1 MPGTRADY
9 GGDDEIRT
17 HNLLFTKQPLFQLEL
32 HRRVETGRGVRPTR
46 LFELHGP
53 GSHRSTG
60 MSHAPITCETKVGA
74 QGRTQTFNLWFVG
87 PALHQLSY
95 SGKSLVVGVGI
106 EPTFRAF
113 QARANPSQLS
123 DLWGS
128 RQDSNPQHRRSKR
141 RTLPVELQERKLERA
156 VRLELT
162 HTGFAIRRLSRLATR
177 ASGTEGE
184 IRTLESSLED
194 SHVSSYITSA

>member
-123 DLWGS
+123 DLGAPG
-128 RQDSNPQHRRSKR
+128 RTRTRSID
-141 RTLPVELQERKLERA
+141 
-156 VRLELT
+156 VRSVAL
-162 HTGFAIRRLSRLATR
+162 FQLSYR
-177 ASGTEGE
+177 SENW
-184 IRTLESSLED
+184 
-194 SHVSSYITSA
+194 SAR